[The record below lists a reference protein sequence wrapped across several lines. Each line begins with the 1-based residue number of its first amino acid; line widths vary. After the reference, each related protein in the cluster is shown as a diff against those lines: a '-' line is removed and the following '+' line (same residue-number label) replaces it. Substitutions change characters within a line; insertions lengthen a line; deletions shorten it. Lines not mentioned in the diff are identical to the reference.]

1 MKSEYKS
8 GKSVGKN
15 KTVPINV
22 DDPRLDPLKAAITKA
37 RLGAEIEYVG
47 IDSRGVLVGGSTNA
61 SGTTGGNVTT
71 NPPQAPP
78 VYGPAV
84 NNQPPSIYP
93 GGSGSYVI
101 NLGDPSGL
109 SAAWSGDT
117 LNVTFTWDSTL
128 PENATASQFVIKL
141 TTTGGATAYTP
152 FNTFQISQQT
162 PTGTSY
168 TLGLTKT
175 IITSMFNIWVT
186 SFSQVCIEV
195 ADPNNNLNAS
205 GLICA
210 DISGI
215 TAHVFGVN
223 KPHITVTAVS
233 NGYKVAYGE
242 SSGTYGAGTADG
254 TFPTSSS
261 VDSVEIWELEGA
273 STPTPT
279 ITLNGTGT
287 PTGWTRV
294 YFGKLDPVNI
304 TTQNFNGR
312 WIIARFKSLSAENT
326 SFCDPAYII
335 PTSPVTV
342 NTKVPTSVSSV
353 SAVWSVND
361 ISLTYTLPGATASIT
376 NVTGD
381 GTTVTYTASNNFAAG
396 NIVTITGI
404 TTTASA
410 YNVTGVIVSATS
422 TYFTLAGSTNVAYT
436 SGGTASS
443 TNNSGVR
450 FQANLVSPTGTTG
463 SFYFYP
469 DGTGNLTQTGT
480 IKKSDLYAQFGAYFS
495 SFTSASSFQSIS
507 IVGVKDAGVSF
518 SVAAR
523 TTSLTTV
530 TPTPTIIA
538 SVNGYVVT
546 FDFSTVPATYAEIYQ
561 KYTSSTW
568 SSNPPDAITSSYSSG
583 GALNATT
590 IVVNNVKDV
599 DGVTLTSIQD
609 GYIITGTGIPANT
622 YVSSVSGSAPTF
634 TLTLSNALTTQA
646 SGTYSMQGLVWS
658 GTSPANIFSNLYL
671 PTYVVVRY
679 YDDYGNASL
688 LSNTSPASITP
699 INPST
704 SIIQNAVQIGSGG
717 AIYVGDSATS
727 GARIVLG
734 PSQKAPD
741 GSQYSGIFAFDG
753 GATSGTAATTS
764 VISNP
769 TSGSYTFETVNAKI
783 ADWAITSN
791 KIESLIISG
800 ITKYTGLSA
809 SNTSYSF
816 WAGASSSGNST
827 GDAPFSV
834 SPTGAVIARN
844 MQIVGGNLDIGS
856 TSYTYTATG
865 STSSTT
871 LTVSSVTGLS
881 QNMYVVGYG
890 IASGTTISS
899 VGTSTVVLSTAPTKT
914 FTGSSVTF
922 ISTDGAHITN
932 SGILYATGANVS
944 GNLNVTGSS
953 IFGGNINVNTAG
965 SIYSGTLVGSG
976 SAGTVS
982 NGYILNSNGIYFGN
996 GSSTAILTASG
1007 GLVAGYGSIANWTI
1021 DSTGIHHA
1029 GANNTSGNIDLNN
1042 VGNISVSS
1050 TNVSGYTAG
1059 INGAYVATGAALADS
1074 PSSEQGVENVFWAGT
1089 GGATGTTSTGNKF
1102 RVSLS
1107 GNLYATSASITGTVQ
1122 TGNTGSAGNRIIID
1136 GANDLISILASGST
1150 YGSYIISRNSN
1161 LYITAPN
1168 STSSPF
1174 SSGTSIATS
1183 GPSGS
1188 PYFAAGG
1195 SFRTPWSNTVT
1206 ASGVGLYTGAWDY
1219 TTGTSDPFITLS
1231 KSGTSGAIQLSASP
1245 AVGMIIEKGGMT
1257 GDAFTSPTVL
1267 IYTGTDST
1275 AGYKPSL
1282 TYGSWATFASSTI
1295 NLSSSTN
1302 NFISL
1307 FGANATGLPT
1317 GATTNSIFI
1326 QAASNVYQSLNST
1339 GIILQAATSSGQS
1352 GTYSQ
1357 IILDTAGAITIQ
1369 GKGTVSSYTPAGS
1382 SRSYTNPTLPYL
1394 KINNQGIQMTSFPYV
1409 GDLSDTMAGNT
1420 AVSSNKFVRMVIQS
1434 PYTDSSGQ
1442 NHLVT
1447 GPAIYYY
1454 QTTTPSTGGVVGDI
1468 WIVY

>member
-22 DDPRLDPLKAAITKA
+22 DDPRLNPLKAAITKA
-37 RLGAEIEYVG
+37 RLGAEIEYIG

-279 ITLNGTGT
+279 ITLDGTGT

-436 SGGTASS
+436 SNGTASS

-530 TPTPTIIA
+530 TPTPTIVATIG
-538 SVNGYVVT
+538 GYTAT
-546 FDFSTVPATYAEIYQ
+546 FDFSSTNATYAKVYR
-561 KYTSSTW
+561 KYTTASWPSR
-568 SSNPPDAITSSYSSG
+568 PDDVVTMDWVSG
-583 GALNATT
+583 GASGTNTMIVTNVRNEYNSLVSYFPEGYLISGSNIPSNTFISAVSGTGPNYTITLSTYDSTNTNVVASNFTATA
-590 IVVNNVKDV
+590 
-599 DGVTLTSIQD
+599 
-609 GYIITGTGIPANT
+609 TGTYTA
-622 YVSSVSGSAPTF
+622 
-634 TLTLSNALTTQA
+634 
-646 SGTYSMQGLVWS
+646 QGLIYS
-658 GTSPANIFSNLYL
+658 GTSPANVFSNFYV
-671 PTYVVVRY
+671 PTHIVLEY
-679 YDDYGNASL
+679 YDDFGSASL
-688 LSNTSPASITP
+688 LSTDVTRTP
-699 INPST
+699 INPALSV
-704 SIIQNAVQIGSGG
+704 INNAIQIGGGG
-717 AIYVGDSATS
+717 AIYVGGSATS

-734 PSQKAPD
+734 PSQNAPD

-890 IASGTTISS
+890 IASGTTIYS

-953 IFGGNINVNTAG
+953 IFGGNINVSTAG

-982 NGYILNSNGIYFGN
+982 NGYILNSNGIYF
-996 GSSTAILTASG
+996 STSGTSTTTLTATSLVTTAATIG
-1007 GLVAGYGSIANWTI
+1007 GWTVN
-1021 DSTGIHHA
+1021 STGIHHT
-1029 GANNTSGNIDLNN
+1029 GANNTSGNIDINSA
-1042 VGNISVSS
+1042 GNISVSA
-1050 TNVSGYTAG
+1050 TNISGYTAG
-1059 INGAYVATGAALADS
+1059 INGAYVATGAALLDS
-1074 PSSEQGVENVFWAGT
+1074 ITGTPSGVENVFWAGS
-1089 GGATGTTSTGNKF
+1089 GGATSTSNAF
-1102 RVSLS
+1102 RVTLG
-1107 GNLYATSASITGTVQ
+1107 GNLYASNASITGVVQ
-1122 TGNTGSAGNRIIID
+1122 TGNTLGGKITLDGNKD
-1136 GANDLISILASGST
+1136 WASLST
-1150 YGSYIISRNSN
+1150 TTGTSYIFPRNGN
-1161 LYITAPN
+1161 LYITSPAAVTPY
-1168 STSSPF
+1168 STAVASGNPTATEGKSSPT
-1174 SSGTSIATS
+1174 GT
-1183 GPSGS
+1183 
-1188 PYFAAGG
+1188 PYFATG
-1195 SFRTPWSNTVT
+1195 SAFKDSWGNTV
-1206 ASGVGLYTGAWDY
+1206 SGIGLYTGNWDY
-1219 TTGTSDPFITLS
+1219 FSATSGTLATAASKPFITTT
-1231 KSGTSGAIQLSASP
+1231 TSGIQISGSAD
-1245 AVGMIIEKGGMT
+1245 VGMIIEQGGAT
-1257 GDAFTSPTVL
+1257 NDAFSTPTILMYTSKALTAP
-1267 IYTGTDST
+1267 YAPST
-1275 AGYKPSL
+1275 L
-1282 TYGSWATFASSTI
+1282 YGSWATFQPNKIVLGANSSSTI
-1295 NLSSSTN
+1295 ASISIQGDSTGNTPANSSVTISGTSTVYALFNNSGIQLRSGASRSASDSDYNSESYITLGAGGTGLYAMPLQENTTTVKGGGTMSILSTTYSHYANSSSLGAQPRQRMLVEDP
-1302 NFISL
+1302 ISGQVKL
-1307 FGANATGLPT
+1307 GMA
-1317 GATTNSIFI
+1317 
-1326 QAASNVYQSLNST
+1326 VYYQS
-1339 GIILQAATSSGQS
+1339 GGSGPS
-1352 GTYSQ
+1352 N
-1357 IILDTAGAITIQ
+1357 AG
-1369 GKGTVSSYTPAGS
+1369 
-1382 SRSYTNPTLPYL
+1382 
-1394 KINNQGIQMTSFPYV
+1394 FV
-1409 GDLSDTMAGNT
+1409 GDLW
-1420 AVSSNKFVRMVIQS
+1420 VQ
-1434 PYTDSSGQ
+1434 Y
-1442 NHLVT
+1442 
-1447 GPAIYYY
+1447 
-1454 QTTTPSTGGVVGDI
+1454 
-1468 WIVY
+1468 